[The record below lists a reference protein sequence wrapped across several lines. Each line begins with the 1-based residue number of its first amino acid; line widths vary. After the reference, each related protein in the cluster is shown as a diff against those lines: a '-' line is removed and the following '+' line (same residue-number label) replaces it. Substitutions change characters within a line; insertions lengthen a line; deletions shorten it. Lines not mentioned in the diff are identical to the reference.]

1 MLSLILGVVLGA
13 VVTFIAP
20 PTIPPITDN
29 AIRGVGLLI
38 VIFSTLLTSF
48 VIVPDGHLGLLF
60 RNYGGGSLREG
71 RIVAV
76 DGENGPQAEILAPGF
91 HFRWLVNA
99 IYTIDT
105 NSTEVSIPA
114 DKVGVLIARDG
125 VPLRPGQAFAD
136 PFPVDMGYRMLDAVT
151 FMRNG
156 GQRGPQLTVLTPG
169 KYRLNRYL
177 WDYSERPATELE
189 AGFVGV
195 VRSNVH
201 TDVDFGTL
209 RAGKPDT
216 CDVLVNKDASVERLE
231 APIVP
236 VGCTGFW
243 GKPLQPGKYY
253 FNPDA
258 FAVKKIDTR
267 AQLWTLAGGYKRAN
281 ISLTVDTKGNVTQ
294 TQSETNVPEGSAN
307 VDRAIVVKVE
317 GWDVPLQLRVVAQV
331 SPSQAACVVANFG
344 GLRELE
350 QRVLTPLI
358 RTIAHDVLGS
368 SLEVTEPRLD
378 ETGKP
383 VLGTD
388 RKLDFVSIIRP
399 IKVLDLIN
407 QRPLIEGQIE
417 RRLRLEAMKSCV
429 TVREVHLGE
438 PAIPPQLLVAARREQ
453 LAAQFA
459 NAFIR
464 EKLAQEKRAD
474 LERVKAS
481 ADQQW
486 VLIAADVEVQRSSE
500 LRQAQLN
507 AGVGERD
514 KLAAIAEGE
523 LKQMDVLGI
532 EATVRLRRFEL
543 ALDRISGFADSH
555 PDVIAAALVNAHKF
569 VPERV
574 TTIKPVPQGSES
586 QMAAILDDV
595 FGQSSQVARL
605 PSRPAG
611 SSVLT
616 SRLYT
621 GTAPS
626 CGATLRERIQPSGLR
641 VSLSCGAQ

>member
-1 MLSLILGVVLGA
+1 MLSLILGGVLGA

-20 PTIPPITDN
+20 PTIPQQFRSSITDN
-29 AIRGVGLLI
+29 AIRGIGLLI
-38 VIFSTLLTSF
+38 VIFSMLLTSF
-48 VIVPDGHLGLLF
+48 VIVPDGYLGLLF

-99 IYTIDT
+99 IYTIDA
-105 NSTEVSIPA
+105 NSTEVSIPT

-125 VPLRPGQAFAD
+125 APLRPGQAFAD

-201 TDVDFGTL
+201 ADVDFGTL
-209 RAGKPDT
+209 RTSKPDT
-216 CDVLVNKDASVERLE
+216 CDVVVNKDASVERLE

-243 GKPLQPGKYY
+243 DKPLQPGKYY

-258 FAVKKIDTR
+258 FSVKKIDTR

-281 ISLTVDTKGNVTQ
+281 ISLIVDTKGNVTQ
-294 TQSETNVPEGSAN
+294 TQSETNVPEDGAN
-307 VDRAIVVKVE
+307 VDRAIIVKVE
-317 GWDVPLQLRVVAQV
+317 GWDVPLELRVVAQV

-350 QRVLTPLI
+350 QRVLAPLI
-358 RTIAHDVLGS
+358 RAIAHVVVGS

-378 ETGKP
+378 ETGRP

-388 RKLDFVSIIRP
+388 GRLDFVSIIRP

-407 QRPLIEGQIE
+407 QRRLIEGQIE
-417 RRLRLEAMKSCV
+417 RRLRLEAMKSCI
-429 TVREVHLGE
+429 TVLEVHLGE

-474 LERVKAS
+474 LERVRAN
-481 ADQQW
+481 ADQQPA
-486 VLIAADVEVQRSSE
+486 LIAADIEVQRSSK
-500 LRQAQLN
+500 LRQARLN

-532 EATVRLRRFEL
+532 EATVRLRQFEL

-555 PDVIAAALVNAHKF
+555 PDVIAAALVNAHEF

-574 TTIKPVPQGSES
+574 TTIGPVPHGRES

-595 FGQSSQVARL
+595 FGQSSQVA
-605 PSRPAG
+605 PASQPTRPDP
-611 SSVLT
+611 
-616 SRLYT
+616 R
-621 GTAPS
+621 
-626 CGATLRERIQPSGLR
+626 R
-641 VSLSCGAQ
+641 